1 MRASLLSVLLLP
13 LLACAQSWCPPGATW
28 VHNYADYLFGGAQG
42 VTRVVYEGD
51 TTVGGFVA
59 QKLRETN
66 VIAPWGSS
74 EYTSFTY
81 PNPMLT
87 RYADGV
93 VYTWNAWPGEYDTLM
108 WFSASPGQFWSGPGM
123 NDDPYARLTV
133 LDTSTVIV
141 DGVPLRQ
148 LLIERSLWEWAPPDT
163 LRERMGFSFNYLDG
177 WSWFI
182 TDQPWSGLRCYTD
195 DEITF
200 TTANVTDC
208 GLTLRVHERRAGGV
222 LLLAPNPGTTHFTLS
237 GVEGYLPPGPH
248 TITLF
253 DATGRMVLQQRTA
266 DARTVISTQTLPA
279 GLYRIAVRDEQ
290 GGMMGATWVKE

>member
-1 MRASLLSVLLLP
+1 MRGALLSFLLLP

-28 VHNYADYLFGGAQG
+28 VHNYADHLFGGAQG

-51 TTVGGFVA
+51 TLVGGFTA

-66 VIAPWGSS
+66 VTAPWGSS
-74 EYTSFTY
+74 NYNSSTSPY
-81 PNPMLT
+81 PLLT
-87 RYADGV
+87 RSADGIV
-93 VYTWNAWPGEYDTLM
+93 FIWDWNNTFDTLM
-108 WFSASPGQFWSGPGM
+108 WFSAAPGQFWSAPGT
-123 NDDPYARLTV
+123 NDDPDARLTV

-163 LRERMGFSFNYLDG
+163 LRERMGFSFNYLNG

-182 TDQPWSGLRCYTD
+182 TDQPWAGLRCYTD

-208 GLTLRVHERRAGGV
+208 GLTLQVHERPEGDV
-222 LLLAPNPGTTHFTLS
+222 LVLAPNPGSTHFTLS
-237 GVEGYLPPGPH
+237 GVEGYLSSGPH

-253 DATGRMVLQQRTA
+253 DATGRMVLQERTSEVRPVI
-266 DARTVISTQTLPA
+266 RTETLPA
-279 GLYRIAVRDEQ
+279 GLYRIAVRDVQ
-290 GGMMGATWVKE
+290 GAVTGATWVKE